1 MSTRT
6 DLQRDKC
13 NILPRDI
20 ITYDSS
26 IIQWNYPL
34 SPFSNDYFYPCQYFP
49 PQMHLSEILR
59 LHVQVRAVGS
69 NKDNVTDRNENLIDL
84 DRPWQTLRCRLVTS
98 RPATDI
104 LQVVL
109 RSVTFRHVLLRSPRS
124 TTAHLSRSIP
134 PWLPWQIFWLF
145 KNLSRRSRQPRRAT
159 FVDPVP
165 LRCDTV
171 TPFRPRWP
179 KSWLP
184 WSPGT

>member
-1 MSTRT
+1 MIISTLALLSSS
-6 DLQRDKC
+6 DASIWL
-13 NILPRDI
+13 L
-20 ITYDSS
+20 DSMFRFELWGRVKTTW
-26 IIQWNYPL
+26 QT
-34 SPFSNDYFYPCQYFP
+34 
-49 PQMHLSEILR
+49 
-59 LHVQVRAVGS
+59 
-69 NKDNVTDRNENLIDL
+69 VTEL

-98 RPATDI
+98 HPATNI

-124 TTAHLSRSIP
+124 TTAHLCRSIP

-145 KNLSRRSRQPRRAT
+145 KNLSRRSRQQRRAT

-165 LRCDTV
+165 LRCVAV

>member
-1 MSTRT
+1 MQYSATGNYNLRVV
-6 DLQRDKC
+6 
-13 NILPRDI
+13 
-20 ITYDSS
+20 S
-26 IIQWNYPL
+26 IIQWNYPG
-34 SPFSNDYFYPCQYFP
+34 PFRNDYFYPCHYFP

-59 LHVQVRAVGS
+59 LHVQVRAVDSGQ
-69 NKDNVTDRNENLIDL
+69 RARPQQNLIDI
-84 DRPWQTLRCRLVTS
+84 DRPWQTLGYRLVTS

-109 RSVTFRHVLLRSPRS
+109 RYVTFRHVLLRSPRS

-165 LRCDTV
+165 LRCVTV

-184 WSPGT
+184 WPPGT